1 MVYKKQAESKA
12 ENIVKRVLKDDQLLF
27 EVYKGV
33 TSKDDSVRYPNAIAL
48 EILSNEH
55 PEMIYPEW
63 DFFIDLLNR
72 RKAYSKSIAIKT
84 IANLTR
90 VDTEDR
96 FDNLFN
102 DYYNELNDKSVIVSR
117 QLAIN
122 SGKIAKAKPKLQTKI
137 TNKLLSIDKTHHNLN
152 RKDLIK
158 GDIIGAF
165 SEYYEEIESKMEIIE
180 FVKKQLKST
189 SPSTVKKAKEFLK
202 KWENKYE

>member
-1 MVYKKQAESKA
+1 MVDKKQAESIAK
-12 ENIVKRVLKDDQLLF
+12 NIVKKVLKDNKLLS
-27 EVYKGV
+27 ELIKGV
-33 TSKDDSVRYPNAIAL
+33 ASKDDSIRYPNAIAL

-72 RKAYSKSIAIKT
+72 RNAYSKSIAIKT
-84 IANLTR
+84 IANLTS
-90 VDTEDR
+90 VDIEDR
-96 FDNLFN
+96 FENIFN
-102 DYYNELNDKSVIVSR
+102 EYYNELNDKSVIVAR

-137 TNKLLSIDKTHHNLN
+137 TNKLLSIDETNHNPN

-158 GDIIGAF
+158 GDIIKAF
-165 SEYYEEIESKMEIIE
+165 SEYFEEIENKKEIIK

-189 SPSTVKKAKEFLK
+189 SPSTLKKVKEFLK
-202 KWENKYE
+202 RWEN

>member
-33 TSKDDSVRYPNAIAL
+33 TSKDDSVRYPNAIVL

-72 RKAYSKSIAIKT
+72 RNAYSKSIVIKT

-137 TNKLLSIDKTHHNLN
+137 TNKLLSIDKTHHNPN

-165 SEYYEEIESKMEIIE
+165 SEYYEEKGGA
-180 FVKKQLKST
+180 V
-189 SPSTVKKAKEFLK
+189 
-202 KWENKYE
+202 YG

>member
-1 MVYKKQAESKA
+1 MVDKKQAESIAK
-12 ENIVKRVLKDDQLLF
+12 NIVKKVLKDNKLLS
-27 EVYKGV
+27 ELIKGV
-33 TSKDDSVRYPNAIAL
+33 ASKDDSVRYPNAIAL

-72 RKAYSKSIAIKT
+72 RNAYSKSIAIKT
-84 IANLTR
+84 IANLTS
-90 VDTEDR
+90 VDIEDR
-96 FDNLFN
+96 FENIFN
-102 DYYNELNDKSVIVSR
+102 EYYNELNDKSVIVAR

-137 TNKLLSIDKTHHNLN
+137 TNKLLSIDETNHNPN

-158 GDIIGAF
+158 GDIIKAF
-165 SEYYEEIESKMEIIE
+165 SEYFEEIENKKEIIK

-189 SPSTVKKAKEFLK
+189 SPSTLKKVKEFLK
-202 KWENKYE
+202 RWEN

>member
-1 MVYKKQAESKA
+1 MVNKKQAESMAK
-12 ENIVKRVLKDDQLLF
+12 NIVKKVLKDNKLLS
-27 EVYKGV
+27 EVIKGV
-33 TSKDDSVRYPNAIAL
+33 ASKDDSVRYPNAIAL

-72 RKAYSKSIAIKT
+72 KNAYSKSIAIKT
-84 IANLTR
+84 IADLTR

-96 FDNLFN
+96 FENIFN
-102 DYYNELNDKSVIVSR
+102 EYYNELNDKSVIVAR

-137 TNKLLSIDKTHHNLN
+137 TNRLLSIDETNHNSD

-158 GDIIGAF
+158 GDIIEAF
-165 SEYYEEIESKMEIIE
+165 SEYFEEIKNKKEIIE
-180 FVKKQLKST
+180 FVKRQLKST
-189 SPSTVKKAKEFLK
+189 SPSTLKKVKEFLK
-202 KWENKYE
+202 RWEN

>member
-1 MVYKKQAESKA
+1 MVNKKQAEGMAKI
-12 ENIVKRVLKDDQLLF
+12 IVKDVLKDDQLLF

-72 RKAYSKSIAIKT
+72 RNAYSKSIAIKT
-84 IANLTR
+84 IADLTR
-90 VDTEDR
+90 VDAESKFDKVFTE
-96 FDNLFN
+96 
-102 DYYNELNDKSVIVSR
+102 YYNELNDKSVIVAR

-122 SGKIAKAKPKLQTKI
+122 SGKIAKAKPKLKTKI
-137 TNKLLSIDKTHHNLN
+137 TNRLLSIDETNHNPN

-158 GDIIGAF
+158 GDIIEAF
-165 SEYYEEIESKMEIIE
+165 SEYFEEIENKEEIIE
-180 FVKKQLKST
+180 FVKKQLKSS
-189 SPSTVKKAKEFLK
+189 SPSTVKKAKGFLN